1 MTSAGHPPPLCEV
14 IEAARIAALRTYV
27 TPRTP
32 ATEPFLTLVRIT
44 AHLLQVPVAMISLI
58 DHDHQWIKA
67 AFGTDLQQLPRSLSI
82 CHHVIADPSGAMV
95 VRDTLA
101 DPRFQRHPLV
111 VAPPYVR
118 FYAGVC
124 LVNSDG
130 YALGTLCVMDD
141 KPSSGG
147 LDELSLLHKI
157 AAEAVGAL
165 ARQRAEQAAWQGDT
179 GSIGRRFDE
188 RRHSESWPYESASP
202 ADLPPPPLRLAAHA
216 WIGVKTE
223 QTSVAGSGHAGRL
236 LTSVAAGS
244 PAERAGLRIGDVILT
259 IDGHPARRQ
268 NDITAAMASCG
279 LSGVMRLHVK
289 RNDRVFDWDIRPE
302 PMPRERLLQRRA

>member
-1 MTSAGHPPPLCEV
+1 MTGAGCPPPLCEV

-27 TPRTP
+27 TPRAP

-44 AHLLQVPVAMISLI
+44 AHLLQAPVAMISLI

-124 LVNSDG
+124 LVDSDG

-141 KPSSGG
+141 QPSSGER
-147 LDELSLLHKI
+147 DELSLLRKI
-157 AAEAVGAL
+157 AAETVGAL
-165 ARQRAEQAAWQGDT
+165 ARQRAEQAAWRGDT
-179 GSIGRRFDE
+179 GSAGRSFHE
-188 RRHSESWPYESASP
+188 RRHNESWPYEAASA
-202 ADLPPPPLRLAAHA
+202 ADLRPLRPPAPG

-223 QTSVAGSGHAGRL
+223 QTLATGSDHAGRL
-236 LTSVAAGS
+236 LTGVAAGS

-268 NDITAAMASCG
+268 NDITAAMACCG
-279 LSGVMRLHVK
+279 FGGVMRLHVK

-302 PMPRERLLQRRA
+302 PMPKERLLQRRA